1 MTKAP
6 LPVLALLMLSG
17 GFAGQH
23 ASAAE
28 GELAIPKFDH
38 NAYCFYASVNSSGV
52 YDRKTCTDEEAR
64 SAELV
69 RQQWSR
75 IPREVQITCGEIA
88 RQTGQS
94 YFILKACL
102 RNLGRAYWS
111 DWQEDGEILDRS
123 QQIARGFR
131 RN

>member
-1 MTKAP
+1 MAP
-6 LPVLALLMLSG
+6 VRLLLALVLGVLAADG
-17 GFAGQH
+17 AR
-23 ASAAE
+23 AAD
-28 GELAIPKFDH
+28 GDLPMPKFDRE
-38 NAYCFYASVNSSGV
+38 AYCFYASVNSSGV
-52 YDRKTCTDEEAR
+52 YDRKMCFDEEAR

-69 RQQWSR
+69 RQQWQR

-102 RNLGRAYWS
+102 RNFARAVWS
-111 DWQEDGEILDRS
+111 EWQEDGEILDRS